1 MTQPASLD
9 SDTIRSAIDGGV
21 PAAHRQAKYQVRF
34 DWSAEGAAAV
44 AADADV
50 VVWVDAL
57 ADAPAP
63 ELPGNGAVLAAG
75 LTDASAVARWILA
88 EQVRLGRRAMIALVA
103 AGGATPSGA
112 TRFAVEDLLAAG
124 AVVDALA
131 SVGIDYSSPEA
142 AAACAAFTGL
152 RGAVAHLLTASV
164 SGQERVAAGAVPA
177 DIAPAGRLDASD
189 AVTVLRAP
197 RQNGAPAAE

>member
-1 MTQPASLD
+1 VTQQAPVSV
-9 SDTIRSAIDGGV
+9 V

-34 DWSAEGAAAV
+34 DWGVEGAAAV

-57 ADAPAP
+57 GPEPDADERDAPD
-63 ELPGNGAVLAAG
+63 ELPGDGAVLLAG
-75 LTDASAVARWILA
+75 LTDAGAVARWILD

-103 AGGATPSGA
+103 AGATTPEG
-112 TRFAVEDLLAAG
+112 TLRFAVEDLLAAG

-131 SVGIDYSSPEA
+131 ALGIDYSSPEA

-164 SGQERVAAGAVPA
+164 SGQERITGGEAAS
-177 DIAPAGRLDASD
+177 DIAARGRLGASET
-189 AVTVLRAP
+189 VTVLRAS
-197 RQNGAPAAE
+197 RQSGGPAAE

>member
-1 MTQPASLD
+1 MTSHRL
-9 SDTIRSAIDGGV
+9 SDTSTV

-34 DWSAEGAAAV
+34 DWAAAGASAV
-44 AADADV
+44 AADAHV

-57 ADAPAP
+57 ADDPVEAATD
-63 ELPGNGAVLAAG
+63 LVPGTGAVVAAG
-75 LTDASAVARWILA
+75 LTDASAVARWILD
-88 EQVRLGRRAMIALVA
+88 EQVRLGRRAMVALIA
-103 AGGATPSGA
+103 AGDTAAEGG

-131 SVGIDYSSPEA
+131 SVGIDYCSPEA

-164 SGQERVAAGAVPA
+164 SGQERIAAGADA
-177 DIAPAGRLDASD
+177 AELAASGRLDTVSE
-189 AVTVLRAP
+189 VRVLRTS
-197 RQNGAPAAE
+197 

>member
-1 MTQPASLD
+1 MTQPTPLD
-9 SDTIRSAIDGGV
+9 SDTISAEI

-34 DWSAEGAAAV
+34 DWAADGAAAV

-57 ADAPAP
+57 ADTPAP
-63 ELPGNGAVLAAG
+63 ELPGDGVVLAAG
-75 LTDASAVARWILA
+75 LTDATAVARWILA

-103 AGGATPSGA
+103 AGGATPSGS

-124 AVVDALA
+124 ALVDALA

-164 SGQERVAAGAVPA
+164 SGQERVAAGAGPA
-177 DIAPAGRLDASD
+177 DIAPAGRLDSSD

-197 RQNGAPAAE
+197 RQNGALPAE